1 MSTCKPQNINETT
14 EICFKKHIKSFE
26 ILNLFQEYGEF
37 LEERKK
43 IVEEQKKMLQEK
55 REAKMLRTA

>member
-1 MSTCKPQNINETT
+1 MVISRNYQSINI
-14 EICFKKHIKSFE
+14 F
-26 ILNLFQEYGEF
+26 ILCIYVLNIFCLFQEYGEF

-43 IVEEQKKMLQEK
+43 TVEEQKKMLQEK